1 MKEAGRN
8 LEFEMVVELGD
19 GEVIFV
25 VGGSLYPPV
34 FVYERKNLLW
44 GSACGSA
51 DYRESSIQDS
61 ILMNLIHCACTVSP
75 VHKSNCP
82 SATRRIC

>member
-34 FVYERKNLLW
+34 FVYERKIFYGEVLV
-44 GSACGSA
+44 GVRTTERVV
-51 DYRESSIQDS
+51 YRI
-61 ILMNLIHCACTVSP
+61 AY
-75 VHKSNCP
+75 
-82 SATRRIC
+82 